1 MVGGDG
7 VGSDGASD
15 NEVDDGGDGDGN
27 SEGNDDDYQVI
38 AMTVLRQH
46 GLRIIIIIHC
56 DVGDGVVVGV
66 EVEVGDGGDHGGN
79 TESGGDGDQLKTLI
93 IPRFRTLRFN
103 QK

>member
-56 DVGDGVVVGV
+56 DVGDGVVVVV
-66 EVEVGDGGDHGGN
+66 EVEVGDGGDHEGN
-79 TESGGDGDQLKTLI
+79 TESDGDGDQLKTLI
-93 IPRFRTLRFN
+93 IPRLHTLRFN

>member
-7 VGSDGASD
+7 VGNDGASD

-38 AMTVLRQH
+38 TMIVLRWH
-46 GLRIIIIIHC
+46 GLRFRIIIIIHC

-66 EVEVGDGGDHGGN
+66 EVEVVMVGIMEA
-79 TESGGDGDQLKTLI
+79 TLKVVVMVTSS
-93 IPRFRTLRFN
+93 
-103 QK
+103 KH

>member
-15 NEVDDGGDGDGN
+15 NEVDDGGDG
-27 SEGNDDDYQVI
+27 EGNDDDYQVI

-46 GLRIIIIIHC
+46 GLRIIIIINC

-66 EVEVGDGGDHGGN
+66 EVEVGDGGDHEGN
-79 TESGGDGDQLKTLI
+79 TVSGGDGDQLKTLI
-93 IPRFRTLRFN
+93 IPRLCTLRFN